1 MIVAGVMSGT
11 SADGINVAI
20 VRIMGK
26 QFGTRLS
33 LITHEEFSYPTR
45 VRKAVLAAMNAKT
58 TSVGE
63 LSRLNFLLGELYAEA
78 VLATQRKH
86 RISKLDLVG
95 CHGQTIYHQGE
106 ACEYLGRKVTATW
119 QTGEGAVIA
128 ARAGVPVVSDFRPAD
143 LAAGGKGAPLVP
155 LLDYLIYRHR
165 TRGRILQN
173 IGGVANLTA
182 LPAGGKP
189 QDMVSF
195 DTGPGNMVIDALMER
210 LYRKPMDRDGKIAA
224 SGTVLDTVVSEFMRG
239 RFLQQKP
246 PRTGGRE
253 EFGREFVARLLS
265 RCGRA
270 RKQDV
275 LATATALTAHSIAH
289 ALKTFVMAREGTFK
303 DYIVTGGGA
312 KNCTLIAMVKKQLL
326 PFGLHWKRSED
337 FGIPGDAKEA
347 VAFAVLA
354 YHTWQRQP
362 GNIPA
367 ATGASRPAILG
378 KISYA

>member
-33 LITHEEFSYPTR
+33 LIVHEEFAYPAR
-45 VRKAVLAAMNAKT
+45 VRKAVLAAMNAQT
-58 TSVGE
+58 ASVRE

-78 VLATQRKH
+78 VIATQRKH
-86 RISKLDLVG
+86 RVSKLDLVG

-106 ACEYLGRKVTATW
+106 SSEYLGRKVRATW
-119 QTGEGAVIA
+119 QTGEGSVIA
-128 ARAGVPVVSDFRPAD
+128 ARVGVPVVSDFRPAD

-173 IGGVANLTA
+173 IGGIANLTA

-189 QDMVSF
+189 QDVVSF

-210 LYRKPMDRDGKIAA
+210 LYRKAMDDDGEIAA
-224 SGTVLDTVVSEFMRG
+224 SGTVLDTVVSEFMRSG
-239 RFLQQKP
+239 FFQRKP
-246 PRTGGRE
+246 PRTAGRE

-275 LATATALTAHSIAH
+275 IATATALTAHSITH
-289 ALKTFVMAREGTFK
+289 ALKTFVIKSENTFQ
-303 DYIVTGGGA
+303 DYIITGGGA
-312 KNCTLIAMVKKQLL
+312 KNLALVAMLKKQLL
-326 PFGLHWKRSED
+326 PFGLKWKRSED
-337 FGIPGDAKEA
+337 FGIPGAAKEA
-347 VAFAVLA
+347 TAFALLA
-354 YHTWQRQP
+354 YQTWQRQP
-362 GNIPA
+362 GNIA
-367 ATGASRPAILG
+367 SATGASRPAILG